1 MVEKPSSLI
10 FFCSISVAT
19 VISLRTKIVKECKVH
34 NFSSIQGDHMRMRRA
49 DDHPCKSEIRPV
61 VFKGEEEIKK
71 TGRKPGQMDS
81 FKSSFK
87 QRRDTILNNEFDL
100 KVGYI
105 VPGEGTRRGDT

>member
-1 MVEKPSSLI
+1 M
-10 FFCSISVAT
+10 
-19 VISLRTKIVKECKVH
+19 KECKVH

-49 DDHPCKSEIRPV
+49 DDHPCKSKIRPV

-87 QRRDTILNNEFDL
+87 QRRDTILNDEFYL

-105 VPGEGTRRGDT
+105 YSVKVQEEKIHKVSILPCIFPLRS